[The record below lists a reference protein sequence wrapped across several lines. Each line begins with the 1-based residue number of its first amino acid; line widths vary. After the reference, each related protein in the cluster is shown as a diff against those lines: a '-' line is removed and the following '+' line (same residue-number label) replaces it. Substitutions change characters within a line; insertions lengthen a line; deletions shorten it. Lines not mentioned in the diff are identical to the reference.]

1 MKKIKYARKKQ
12 KKQIK
17 RIKFEYKDAFSFLRM
32 MVY

>member
-1 MKKIKYARKKQ
+1 MQEKNKKNKK
-12 KKQIK
+12 K

>member
-1 MKKIKYARKKQ
+1 MQEKNKKKQ
-12 KKQIK
+12 KK